1 MKDFLR
7 FNKISTGIEGLDRL
21 LYGGLVIP
29 ENENVLVVIRG
40 GDNTEKTIFS
50 MQVLHAL
57 ASRFTKEGF
66 ARNAHYLCNYLSRGY
81 LEDLFLD
88 MFVASG
94 IRKLTTKMV
103 EGQKI
108 DGSVLTDAFFD
119 MENIY
124 CSLHGK
130 NKEFANLVPMGY
142 YQKHADSMLCNE
154 ALYYSNRTN
163 ALHLRVAH
171 QDENTSNIDNAVFL
185 RKLNLLT
192 LLNGQDEH
200 LEPVESLL
208 DEKFAQMKIANC
220 LDIDACLDT
229 TKSQSPNTAFVCVN
243 LADKRLERGIGVE
256 SEVEGIIDA
265 LSKFKFAILVVRDGV
280 VIPEEKVGMLIELST
295 NKYESSDYLLN
306 YLSIEKSR
314 FQSSALHT
322 QQYKRRDYGIEV
334 YPSLHLYCQ
343 QRRYLQRALV
353 YTHSNVISETFQQ
366 YLDKLRNKGASYI
379 EYVEK
384 KDRYMEA
391 CYEAL
396 DPTAGKNVTL
406 ATALDTM
413 FIKPQVDYGKPI
425 PNQDFKTQVTNEF
438 LYANHG
444 LVTAVIGEPNTYKRF
459 LTYGGAFSSAHS
471 EEHTLFLLLNKNDK
485 IVRRRLQCPAF
496 CNKRDTGNCKQCY
509 QHMHFMN
516 ITLGCITPAEFLYY
530 LLQQMET
537 SYCGKKIKRVII
549 DDLQIVEYCFPFLFK
564 DTLFLPALVDAC
576 RDRGIALYI
585 MCDKKSRLC
594 DSLRTEADNV
604 LCTQRSKKGELE
616 LFVERA
622 AVYSPNSSKIYSG
635 KVSEIDKLF
644 TCYEVGSKQNK
655 KSIFGFNYDEI
666 ETLKT
671 FSLSD
676 YWKF

>member
-200 LEPVESLL
+200 LKPVESLL

-229 TKSQSPNTAFVCVN
+229 TKSQSPNTEFVCVN

-379 EYVEK
+379 EYV
-384 KDRYMEA
+384 DLNSA
-391 CYEAL
+391 
-396 DPTAGKNVTL
+396 TL
-406 ATALDTM
+406 
-413 FIKPQVDYGKPI
+413 
-425 PNQDFKTQVTNEF
+425 
-438 LYANHG
+438 
-444 LVTAVIGEPNTYKRF
+444 
-459 LTYGGAFSSAHS
+459 
-471 EEHTLFLLLNKNDK
+471 
-485 IVRRRLQCPAF
+485 
-496 CNKRDTGNCKQCY
+496 
-509 QHMHFMN
+509 
-516 ITLGCITPAEFLYY
+516 
-530 LLQQMET
+530 
-537 SYCGKKIKRVII
+537 
-549 DDLQIVEYCFPFLFK
+549 
-564 DTLFLPALVDAC
+564 
-576 RDRGIALYI
+576 
-585 MCDKKSRLC
+585 
-594 DSLRTEADNV
+594 
-604 LCTQRSKKGELE
+604 
-616 LFVERA
+616 
-622 AVYSPNSSKIYSG
+622 
-635 KVSEIDKLF
+635 
-644 TCYEVGSKQNK
+644 
-655 KSIFGFNYDEI
+655 
-666 ETLKT
+666 
-671 FSLSD
+671 
-676 YWKF
+676 